1 MTILE
6 RIYREPAALLGFV
19 TAALGILLLLSVLS
33 PELAGGIV
41 TLVGALVALLRYV
54 VTPSAEVI
62 AQHRPDGIVVLG
74 DAYDGETVT
83 VDFDTTGNRA
93 ARRRDN
99 RGATDL
105 SGVLVLAILV
115 VLLVAIIERLL

>member
-19 TAALGILLLLSVLS
+19 TSTLGILLLLSILS

-54 VTPSAEVI
+54 VTPAAEVV
-62 AQHRPDGIVVLG
+62 AQRKPGASSATAGPAAYVETGEPVAVRP
-74 DAYDGETVT
+74 
-83 VDFDTTGNRA
+83 
-93 ARRRDN
+93 
-99 RGATDL
+99 
-105 SGVLVLAILV
+105 
-115 VLLVAIIERLL
+115 LLEE